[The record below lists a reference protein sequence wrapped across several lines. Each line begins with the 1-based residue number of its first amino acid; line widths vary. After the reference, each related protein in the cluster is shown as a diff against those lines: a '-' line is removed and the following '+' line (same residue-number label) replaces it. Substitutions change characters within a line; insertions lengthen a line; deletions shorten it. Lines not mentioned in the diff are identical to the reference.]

1 MSGRP
6 TMATT
11 VEQIVPLGDLVDRRA
26 ASTPDRAALVFPGER
41 VTFAELAQRSDERAR
56 ALLGLGAEPG
66 DTVGI
71 LMPSGVDFVAL
82 MLGAAKVGAIPVL
95 VNARF
100 KARELRHVITNG
112 DLTMVLTSSS
122 VADAV
127 DFPALLLE
135 AVPDAATGDGAGTH
149 PTDDMPRLRHL
160 VLVDDDARPG
170 FLGAADVETA
180 TASST
185 TAAVRERQAAVR
197 VEDVGLIMY
206 TSGTT
211 ASPKGA
217 MLGHDALVR
226 QGRLVAETRFHLTS
240 DDVVWT
246 PLPLFHI
253 GGMGH
258 VLTCIVAGCTMV
270 HCGHFDVD
278 VAIAQLVDE
287 GCTVAVPAF
296 ETMWLQVLDHPDFS
310 EEALGGLRLV
320 LAVGIPERLR
330 LMQDRL
336 PGAPMVTTFGGTE
349 STSHLS
355 IALADDPP
363 ETRLTTGGHPLP
375 GIEVRIVDPDTGED
389 LPAGE
394 RGEIVY
400 RGWNRFLGYYN
411 EPELT
416 AQVIDDDGWFHSGD
430 VGILDG
436 DGRLSYVGRIKDMLK
451 VGGENVAAAEIEGFL
466 VDHPA
471 VQIVQVVSAPDARYT
486 EVPAAFV
493 ELKPGATTTEQ
504 ELIDHCRGRIATFK
518 VPRYV
523 RFVDEWPMSGTKIKK
538 YELRERIAAELAE
551 AGITEAPRVTS

>member
-1 MSGRP
+1 M
-6 TMATT
+6 TT
-11 VEQIVPLGDLVDRRA
+11 STLRTVPLGDLVDERA
-26 ASTPDRAALVFPGER
+26 AATPHATAMVFPHER
-41 VTFAELAQRSDERAR
+41 VTFAELAERSDDRAR
-56 ALLGLGAEPG
+56 ALLGLGARPG

-71 LMPSGVDFVAL
+71 LMPSVVDFVAL
-82 MLGAAKVGAIPVL
+82 MLGAAKLGVIPVL
-95 VNARF
+95 MNARF
-100 KARELRHVITNG
+100 KARELRHVIGNG

-135 AVPDAATGDGAGTH
+135 AVPDAAGAAVGTQPAEGLPH
-149 PTDDMPRLRHL
+149 LRHL
-160 VLVDDDARPG
+160 VLVDDEARPG
-170 FLGAADVETA
+170 FIGAADVEAAAA
-180 TASST
+180 TVGLDE
-185 TAAVRERQAAVR
+185 VRALQRDVQ

-217 MLGHDALVR
+217 MLCHDALVR
-226 QGRLVAETRFHLTS
+226 QGHLVAETRFHLTP

-258 VLTCIVAGCTMV
+258 VLTGLVAGCTLV
-270 HCGHFDVD
+270 HCGHFDVE
-278 VAIAQLVDE
+278 VAMRQLVDE
-287 GCTVAVPAF
+287 ACTVAVPAF
-296 ETMWLQVLDHPDFS
+296 ETMWLQVLDHADFS
-310 EEALGGLRLV
+310 EEALHRLRLV

-330 LMQDRL
+330 SMQDRL
-336 PGAPMVTTFGGTE
+336 PDAPMVTTFGGTE

-363 ETRLTTGGHPLP
+363 ATRLTTGGHPLP
-375 GIEVRIVDPDTGED
+375 GIEVRIVDPETGED
-389 LPAGE
+389 AATGQQ
-394 RGEIVY
+394 GEIVY

-416 AQVIDDDGWFHSGD
+416 AEVIDDEGWFHSGD
-430 VGILDG
+430 VGTLDA
-436 DGRLSYVGRIKDMLK
+436 DGRVSYVGRIKDMLK

-486 EVPAAFV
+486 EVPAAYV
-493 ELKPGATTTEQ
+493 QLKVGAEATEQ

-523 RFVDEWPMSGTKIKK
+523 RFVEEWPMSGTKIKK
-538 YELRERIAAELAE
+538 FELRERIAAELSA
-551 AGITEAPRVTS
+551 AGITEAPKVTS